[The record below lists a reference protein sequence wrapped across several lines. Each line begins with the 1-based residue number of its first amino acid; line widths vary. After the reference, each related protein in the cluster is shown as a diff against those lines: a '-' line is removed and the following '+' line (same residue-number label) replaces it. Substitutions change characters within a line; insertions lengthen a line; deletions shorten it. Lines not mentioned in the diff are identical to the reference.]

1 MELLQLLHIPCS
13 LVTRPV
19 IHTRT
24 VPALGLSVP
33 DTADQSD
40 SRPPPAGP
48 GAGEGLQGHGPLRGP
63 LLESLV

>member
-24 VPALGLSVP
+24 VPALGLSVS
-33 DTADQSD
+33 DRADQSD
-40 SRPPPAGP
+40 SRPPPAG
-48 GAGEGLQGHGPLRGP
+48 LV
-63 LLESLV
+63 LEKGCKAMVH